1 MNPKLKAVERDPA
14 EAVCSAVVKAGTG
27 WLHEVRAGQILRIVD
42 LCGNQSADVLLY
54 NAHDTA
60 ERYNVNNTI
69 AAQRST
75 LIELGTELRS
85 NDDNV
90 MFTVLADTCGEH
102 DTLGSGCSA
111 EGNAIRYTDRTRFM
125 HSCRD
130 TFVRHFSDM
139 PGMSKRDQTCNL
151 NFFTKVQ
158 LGTTGS
164 PRICGRHLR
173 PGQIRGSRSEDGR
186 AGAALQLC
194 AAEQSLQR
202 LQPDSGANAH
212 LGRRERI
219 SVLCSRK
226 Y

>member
-1 MNPKLKAVERDPA
+1 MNPKLKAVERDLA

-75 LIELGTELRS
+75 MIELGTELRS

-90 MFTVLADTCGEH
+90 MFTVVADTCGEH

-111 EGNAIRYTDRTRFM
+111 EGKAIRYTDRTRFM

-158 LGTTGS
+158 LGATGS
-164 PRICGRHLR
+164 LEFVDGISG
-173 PGQIRGSRSEDGR
+173 PGKYVDLEAKMDVLVLLSNC
-186 AGAALQLC
+186 AQLNNPC
-194 AAEQSLQR
+194 NDYNPTPVQMLIWDAEKR
-202 LQPDSGANAH
+202 
-212 LGRRERI
+212 
-219 SVLCSRK
+219 
-226 Y
+226 

>member
-90 MFTVLADTCGEH
+90 KFTVVADTCGEH

-164 PRICGRHLR
+164 LEFVDGISG
-173 PGQIRGSRSEDGR
+173 PGKYVDLEAKMDVLVLLSNC
-186 AGAALQLC
+186 AQLNNPC
-194 AAEQSLQR
+194 NDYNPTPVQMLIWDAEK
-202 LQPDSGANAH
+202 G
-212 LGRRERI
+212 
-219 SVLCSRK
+219 
-226 Y
+226 

>member
-14 EAVCSAVVKAGTG
+14 EAVYSAVVKVGTG

-90 MFTVLADTCGEH
+90 MFTVVADTCGEH

-164 PRICGRHLR
+164 LEFVDGISG
-173 PGQIRGSRSEDGR
+173 PGKYVDLEAKMDVLVLLSNC
-186 AGAALQLC
+186 AQLNNPC
-194 AAEQSLQR
+194 NDYNPTPVQMLIWDAEK
-202 LQPDSGANAH
+202 G
-212 LGRRERI
+212 
-219 SVLCSRK
+219 
-226 Y
+226 

>member
-90 MFTVLADTCGEH
+90 MFTVVADTCGEH

-158 LGTTGS
+158 LGATGS
-164 PRICGRHLR
+164 LEFVDGISG
-173 PGQIRGSRSEDGR
+173 PGKYVDLEAKMDVLVLLPNC
-186 AGAALQLC
+186 AQLNNPC
-194 AAEQSLQR
+194 NDYNPTPVQMLIWDAEK
-202 LQPDSGANAH
+202 G
-212 LGRRERI
+212 
-219 SVLCSRK
+219 
-226 Y
+226 

>member
-90 MFTVLADTCGEH
+90 MFTVVAD
-102 DTLGSGCSA
+102 
-111 EGNAIRYTDRTRFM
+111 
-125 HSCRD
+125 
-130 TFVRHFSDM
+130 
-139 PGMSKRDQTCNL
+139 TCNL

-164 PRICGRHLR
+164 LEFVDGISG
-173 PGQIRGSRSEDGR
+173 PGKYVDLEAKMDVLVLLSNC
-186 AGAALQLC
+186 AQLNNPC
-194 AAEQSLQR
+194 NDYNPTPVQMLIWDAEK
-202 LQPDSGANAH
+202 G
-212 LGRRERI
+212 
-219 SVLCSRK
+219 
-226 Y
+226 

>member
-1 MNPKLKAVERDPA
+1 MRW
-14 EAVCSAVVKAGTG
+14 AVCSAVVKAGTG

-90 MFTVLADTCGEH
+90 MFTVVADTCGEH

-164 PRICGRHLR
+164 LEFVDGISG
-173 PGQIRGSRSEDGR
+173 PGKYVDLEAKMDVLVLLSNC
-186 AGAALQLC
+186 AQLNNPC
-194 AAEQSLQR
+194 NDYNPTPVQMLIWDAEK
-202 LQPDSGANAH
+202 G
-212 LGRRERI
+212 
-219 SVLCSRK
+219 
-226 Y
+226 

>member
-1 MNPKLKAVERDPA
+1 MRW
-14 EAVCSAVVKAGTG
+14 AVCSAVVKAGTG

-75 LIELGTELRS
+75 MIELGTELRS

-90 MFTVLADTCGEH
+90 MFTVVADTCGEH

-158 LGTTGS
+158 LGATGS
-164 PRICGRHLR
+164 LEFVDGISD
-173 PGQIRGSRSEDGR
+173 PGKYVDLEAKMDVLVLLSNC
-186 AGAALQLC
+186 AQLNNPC
-194 AAEQSLQR
+194 NDYNPTPVQMLIWDAEK
-202 LQPDSGANAH
+202 G
-212 LGRRERI
+212 
-219 SVLCSRK
+219 
-226 Y
+226 

>member
-27 WLHEVRAGQILRIVD
+27 WPHEVRAGQILRIVD

-69 AAQRST
+69 AAQRM
-75 LIELGTELRS
+75 IELGTELRS

-90 MFTVLADTCGEH
+90 MFTVVADTCGEH

-164 PRICGRHLR
+164 LEFVDGISG
-173 PGQIRGSRSEDGR
+173 PGKYVDLEAKMDVLVLLSNC
-186 AGAALQLC
+186 AQLNNPC
-194 AAEQSLQR
+194 NDYNPTPVQMLIWDAEK
-202 LQPDSGANAH
+202 G
-212 LGRRERI
+212 
-219 SVLCSRK
+219 
-226 Y
+226 

>member
-14 EAVCSAVVKAGTG
+14 EAVCSAVVTAGTG

-75 LIELGTELRS
+75 MIELGTELRS

-90 MFTVLADTCGEH
+90 MFTVVADTCGEH

-158 LGTTGS
+158 LGATGS
-164 PRICGRHLR
+164 LEFVDGISG
-173 PGQIRGSRSEDGR
+173 PGKYVDLEAKMDVLVLLSNCAQLNNPCNDYNPTPVQMLIWN
-186 AGAALQLC
+186 AGK
-194 AAEQSLQR
+194 
-202 LQPDSGANAH
+202 G
-212 LGRRERI
+212 
-219 SVLCSRK
+219 
-226 Y
+226 

>member
-1 MNPKLKAVERDPA
+1 MVTRYLESPRKEADAVHVEI
-14 EAVCSAVVKAGTG
+14 VKAGTG

-90 MFTVLADTCGEH
+90 MFTVVADTCGEH

-164 PRICGRHLR
+164 LEFVDGISG
-173 PGQIRGSRSEDGR
+173 PGKYVDLEAKMDVLVLLSNC
-186 AGAALQLC
+186 AQLNNPC
-194 AAEQSLQR
+194 NDYNPTPVQMLIWDAEK
-202 LQPDSGANAH
+202 G
-212 LGRRERI
+212 
-219 SVLCSRK
+219 
-226 Y
+226 

>member
-1 MNPKLKAVERDPA
+1 M
-14 EAVCSAVVKAGTG
+14 
-27 WLHEVRAGQILRIVD
+27 
-42 LCGNQSADVLLY
+42 LLY

-75 LIELGTELRS
+75 MIELGTELRS

-90 MFTVLADTCGEH
+90 MFTVVADTCGEH

-158 LGTTGS
+158 LGATGS
-164 PRICGRHLR
+164 LEFVD
-173 PGQIRGSRSEDGR
+173 GSPAR
-186 AGAALQLC
+186 ANTWISKRRWTCWCARQLC

-212 LGRRERI
+212 LGCRERI

>member
-90 MFTVLADTCGEH
+90 MFTVVADTCGEH

-139 PGMSKRDQTCNL
+139 PDMSKRDQTSNL

-164 PRICGRHLR
+164 LEFVDGISG
-173 PGQIRGSRSEDGR
+173 PGKYVDLEAKMDVLVLLSNC
-186 AGAALQLC
+186 AQLNNPC
-194 AAEQSLQR
+194 NDYNPTPVQMLIWDAEK
-202 LQPDSGANAH
+202 G
-212 LGRRERI
+212 
-219 SVLCSRK
+219 
-226 Y
+226 

>member
-90 MFTVLADTCGEH
+90 MFTVVADTCGEH

-158 LGTTGS
+158 LGVTGS
-164 PRICGRHLR
+164 LEFVDGISG
-173 PGQIRGSRSEDGR
+173 PGKYVDLEAKMDVLVLLSNC
-186 AGAALQLC
+186 AQLNNPC
-194 AAEQSLQR
+194 NDYNPTPVQMLIWDAEK
-202 LQPDSGANAH
+202 G
-212 LGRRERI
+212 
-219 SVLCSRK
+219 
-226 Y
+226 

>member
-90 MFTVLADTCGEH
+90 MFTVVADTCGEH

-139 PGMSKRDQTCNL
+139 PGMSKRPDLQPEL
-151 NFFTKVQ
+151 LHQ
-158 LGTTGS
+158 SSARRDGE

-212 LGRRERI
+212 LGCRERI

>member
-14 EAVCSAVVKAGTG
+14 VAVCSAVVKAGTG

-90 MFTVLADTCGEH
+90 MFTVVADTCGEH

-164 PRICGRHLR
+164 LEFVDGISG
-173 PGQIRGSRSEDGR
+173 PGKYVDLEAKMDVLVLLSNC
-186 AGAALQLC
+186 AQLNNPC
-194 AAEQSLQR
+194 NDYNPTPVQMLIWDAEK
-202 LQPDSGANAH
+202 G
-212 LGRRERI
+212 
-219 SVLCSRK
+219 
-226 Y
+226 

>member
-54 NAHDTA
+54 NANDTA

-90 MFTVLADTCGEH
+90 MFTVVADTCGEH

-158 LGTTGS
+158 LGATGS
-164 PRICGRHLR
+164 LEFVDGISG
-173 PGQIRGSRSEDGR
+173 PGKYVDLEAKMDVLVLLSNC
-186 AGAALQLC
+186 AQLNNPC
-194 AAEQSLQR
+194 NDYNPTPVQMLIWDAEKDTMYR
-202 LQPDSGANAH
+202 
-212 LGRRERI
+212 
-219 SVLCSRK
+219 
-226 Y
+226 